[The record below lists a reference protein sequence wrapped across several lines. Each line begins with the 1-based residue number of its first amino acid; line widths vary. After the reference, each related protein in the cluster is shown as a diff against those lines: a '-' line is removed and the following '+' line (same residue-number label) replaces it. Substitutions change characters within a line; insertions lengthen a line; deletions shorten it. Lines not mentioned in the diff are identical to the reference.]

1 MINAPDIAVFINIL
15 CKWFIMDFTL
25 RISRTINSLEGNY
38 SIRRREA
45 LLFDNMAEYRQDKV
59 ELV

>member
-1 MINAPDIAVFINIL
+1 
-15 CKWFIMDFTL
+15 MDFTL